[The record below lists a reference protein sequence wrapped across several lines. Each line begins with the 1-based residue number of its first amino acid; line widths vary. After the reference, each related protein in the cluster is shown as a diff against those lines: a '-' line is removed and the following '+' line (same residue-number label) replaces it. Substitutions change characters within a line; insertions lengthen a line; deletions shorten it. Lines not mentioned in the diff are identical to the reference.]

1 MIRQYFL
8 PPTTLLSLHSS
19 DVMEEAVWSYR
30 YSPPSS
36 HASTNSPE
44 ILFHHQHSRI
54 IRNIRSTNRA
64 RSFRLLVTK
73 QPKTLKGKDT
83 EKFVENIFH
92 GVSSIFPHPRTSTS
106 LPRRR
111 YDISLESSRCQW
123 PGICISPENTRGRRG
138 MGRMVD
144 APRGVKKREGWRNV
158 PPPLLLFFPS
168 PPRPSTVGEKGLE
181 GEKFRAQLFNRAYR
195 PEWFPWVSG
204 ASTNS

>member
-19 DVMEEAVWSYR
+19 DVTEEAVWSYR

-64 RSFRLLVTK
+64 RSSSPSNLR
-73 QPKTLKGKDT
+73 PSRGKGYGKIRW
-83 EKFVENIFH
+83 KYI
-92 GVSSIFPHPRTSTS
+92 PRCILYLSTSTYIHFPS
-106 LPRRR
+106 TSPLR
-111 YDISLESSRCQW
+111 YIARIESMSVTRNLHF
-123 PGICISPENTRGRRG
+123 PGKYTGEEGDGEDGWCAE
-138 MGRMVD
+138 
-144 APRGVKKREGWRNV
+144 RGVKKREGWKNV

-168 PPRPSTVGEKGLE
+168 PPHPSTVGEKGLE

>member
-19 DVMEEAVWSYR
+19 DVTEEAVWSYR

-73 QPKTLKGKDT
+73 QPKTLKGKRIRKNSLKIYST
-83 EKFVENIFH
+83 VYPLSFH
-92 GVSSIFPHPRTSTS
+92 IHVHPLPFHVAATIYRSNRVDVSDPEFAFPRKIHGGGGGWGGW
-106 LPRRR
+106 LM
-111 YDISLESSRCQW
+111 
-123 PGICISPENTRGRRG
+123 RRG
-138 MGRMVD
+138 GWKREKGGRTFLRPSSSFFPPLP
-144 APRGVKKREGWRNV
+144 APR
-158 PPPLLLFFPS
+158 LLE
-168 PPRPSTVGEKGLE
+168 RRG
-181 GEKFRAQLFNRAYR
+181 
-195 PEWFPWVSG
+195 
-204 ASTNS
+204 

>member
-73 QPKTLKGKDT
+73 QPKTLKGKRIRKNSLKIYST
-83 EKFVENIFH
+83 VYPLSFH
-92 GVSSIFPHPRTSTS
+92 IHVHPLPFHVAATIYRSNRVDVSDPEFAFPRKIHGGGGGWGGW
-106 LPRRR
+106 LM
-111 YDISLESSRCQW
+111 
-123 PGICISPENTRGRRG
+123 RRG
-138 MGRMVD
+138 GWKREKGGGTFLRPSSSFFPPLP
-144 APRGVKKREGWRNV
+144 APR
-158 PPPLLLFFPS
+158 LLE
-168 PPRPSTVGEKGLE
+168 RRG
-181 GEKFRAQLFNRAYR
+181 
-195 PEWFPWVSG
+195 
-204 ASTNS
+204 